1 MDTLPL
7 PPSPSLEQYK
17 KRAKALVTAAESAD
31 PSASGRANGSSWC
44 DALWSISE
52 RSLREYH

>member
-17 KRAKALVTAAESAD
+17 KRAKALVNAAESAD
-31 PSASGRANGSSWC
+31 PAAVREWARKWLESLAS
-44 DALWSISE
+44 
-52 RSLREYH
+52 SLAPT